1 MSSQGW
7 RRLYRIIKREARRL
21 PRPKRGFIYSDALI
35 ATMFFWA
42 VWHDRPQC
50 WACRRD
56 SYNGLFR
63 PRQLPSV
70 SEFNKRIRSERIT
83 GLLDTVFEILSS
95 NEAPDDVCLLDSRPL
110 TVGACS
116 KDSAAKAGRVYGGF
130 ARGYRLH
137 ALVAENGVVLSWTLT
152 AMNVAE
158 STAARTLLPQAPSGG
173 RVLADAN
180 YDRTPLYDCAREHGL
195 DLLARPKK
203 NAGCGHVRQ
212 NPIRLAAIECW
223 RQNPK
228 HYQRRRD
235 QVERAFAWQSSFGG
249 GLSPLP
255 AWVRTPP
262 RVYRWVQAKLVINHV
277 RIHERKNAA

>member
-7 RRLYRIIKREARRL
+7 RILYRILKREARRL
-21 PRPKRGFIYSDALI
+21 PRPGRRFVYSDTLI
-35 ATMFFWA
+35 AAMFFWS

-63 PRQLPSV
+63 PRRLPSV
-70 SEFNKRIRSERIT
+70 SEFNKRIRSERMT
-83 GLLDTVFEILSS
+83 RLLESVFAVLSS
-95 NEAPDDVCLLDSRPL
+95 NEAVGDVCILDSRPL
-110 TVGACS
+110 PVGACS
-116 KDSAAKAGRVYGGF
+116 KDRAARVGRVYGGF

-137 ALVAENGVVLSWTLT
+137 ALVAENGVVLAWELA
-152 AMNVAE
+152 AMNEADSTVAH
-158 STAARTLLPQAPSGG
+158 TLLPRAPAGS

-180 YDRTPLYDCAREHGL
+180 YDRAPLYDCATKHGL
-195 DLLARPKK
+195 DLMARPIK
-203 NAGCGHVRQ
+203 NAGQGHRPQNSVRLDA
-212 NPIRLAAIECW
+212 IARWRLDSV
-223 RQNPK
+223 
-228 HYQRRRD
+228 HYARRRD
-235 QVERAFAWQSSFGG
+235 QIERAFAWQSNFGG

-277 RIHERKNAA
+277 RIQERKNAA